1 MNNPTSSSNVASGA
15 SQIYLCLSGQAPCLI
30 GRNGTIELQVL
41 HSGAADASL
50 RQQLELHAGVFPS
63 TEDSVVSWIRAYKS
77 ALGVIDT
84 EPIVAGWYAPL
95 KLPEESLLN
104 RYCFSESYIPL
115 RSLEPYYVS
124 PMLRWTSLLAGKKVA
139 VVSSFA
145 KTIAT
150 QILKREEIWGVHAE
164 TLLPENTTWFPIR
177 TGYSPALARGRAGW
191 PEGIGRWQD
200 AVTYLT
206 DEVMKTGAEICIIG
220 CGGLGMILGAEL
232 KRRGLQCIVL
242 GGATQ
247 VLFGI
252 KGKRWETH
260 DVISK
265 FWTDAWVWPSLEETP
280 GGAGDIEGGCYW
292 QGQKN

>member
-1 MNNPTSSSNVASGA
+1 
-15 SQIYLCLSGQAPCLI
+15 LSE
-30 GRNGTIELQVL
+30 T
-41 HSGAADASL
+41 
-50 RQQLELHAGVFPS
+50 
-63 TEDSVVSWIRAYKS
+63 
-77 ALGVIDT
+77 
-84 EPIVAGWYAPL
+84 
-95 KLPEESLLN
+95 
-104 RYCFSESYIPL
+104 YIPL
-115 RSLEPYYVS
+115 RSLEPYYAKS
-124 PMLRWTSLLAGKKVA
+124 IHRWTTFLTGKKVA

-145 KTIAT
+145 KTIEKQLA
-150 QILKREEIWGVHAE
+150 KKGAVWGLQAN
-164 TLLPENTTWFPIR
+164 TLLPHSAQWFPIQ

-191 PEGIGRWQD
+191 AEGVNTWQD
-200 AVTYLT
+200 AVAYLT
-206 DEVMKTGAEICIIG
+206 DEVMKTGAQVCIIG

-252 KGKRWETH
+252 KGKRWANH

-292 QGQKN
+292 